1 MSGFLIG
8 ILTEILVGE
17 EVQLDNFQVG
27 ENDLQITREY
37 DNKHRPPKYI
47 FP

>member
-1 MSGFLIG
+1 MQYLNVRLLIG
-8 ILTEILVGE
+8 ILTEILMGE

-27 ENDLQITREY
+27 ENELQIK
-37 DNKHRPPKYI
+37 KHRPPKYI